1 MELSL
6 ADLLH
11 QLKTNQVT
19 SEMVLKAYTWKAI
32 EATEATNCVTE
43 FLFEEALQR
52 ARQLDQLPDSQK
64 GPLHGLPFSVKE
76 HFFIRG
82 HQVTVGLYTRLGQPP
97 EKNAAL
103 GIPIFISK
111 NAVAKLSRRTPLF
124 FTCLK

>member
-82 HQVTVGLYTRLGQPP
+82 LQVTVGLYTRLGQPP

-103 GIPIFISK
+103 GIPILLK
-111 NAVAKLSRRTPLF
+111 NAESKTVKKDSSLF